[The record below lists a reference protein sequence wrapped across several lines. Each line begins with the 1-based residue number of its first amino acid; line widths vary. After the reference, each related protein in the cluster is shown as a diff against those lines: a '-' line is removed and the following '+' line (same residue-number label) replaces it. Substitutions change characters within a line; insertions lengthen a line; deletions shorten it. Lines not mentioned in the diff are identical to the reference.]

1 MATRQL
7 KVTIEL
13 WQKGKWFLAR
23 IPELDIMAQGKSV
36 DEAKKNL
43 NEVVKIQF
51 SEMKGLGTLA
61 DYLAECGFHVEG
73 DIIEP
78 DTDIIGFEKHILQVA

>member
-1 MATRQL
+1 
-7 KVTIEL
+7 
-13 WQKGKWFLAR
+13 
-23 IPELDIMAQGKSV
+23 
-36 DEAKKNL
+36 
-43 NEVVKIQF
+43 
-51 SEMKGLGTLA
+51 MKGLGTLA